1 MLMVEGLSLG
11 WALDECYNLFDARI
25 ADMFWPL

>member
-1 MLMVEGLSLG
+1 MLMVEGLNLG
-11 WALDECYNLFDARI
+11 WALDVCNDLFEARI